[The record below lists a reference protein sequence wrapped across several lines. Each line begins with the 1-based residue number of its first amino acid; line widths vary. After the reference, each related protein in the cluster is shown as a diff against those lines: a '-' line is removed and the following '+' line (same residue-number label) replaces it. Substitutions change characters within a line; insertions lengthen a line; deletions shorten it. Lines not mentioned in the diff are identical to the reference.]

1 MNPQDACKI
10 LRTGKFVGVPE
21 IHPVCSLFV
30 MADILL
36 LEGTFNAQ
44 KIDFHL
50 FKCRACFLNMPLDS
64 TKFNTRTQQMGYGTW
79 YENILLFP
87 GDIVMTNSKITK
99 IV

>member
-1 MNPQDACKI
+1 MPA
-10 LRTGKFVGVPE
+10 KFSELGNLWEFKKYTQFVAF
-21 IHPVCSLFV
+21 FV